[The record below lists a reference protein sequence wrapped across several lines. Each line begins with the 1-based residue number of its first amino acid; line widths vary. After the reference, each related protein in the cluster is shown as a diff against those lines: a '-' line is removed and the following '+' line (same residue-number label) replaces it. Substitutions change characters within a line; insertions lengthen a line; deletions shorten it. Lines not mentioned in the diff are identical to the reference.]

1 MKVIALLTGVGLT
14 CALLAAGLLRSE
26 PGAAGAAAT
35 AAPPAK
41 AAPKAT
47 PRLGINL
54 ASPTDW
60 GTELP
65 FTDLFRSARA
75 WLSQKEGAPFGGGPA
90 LSLDAHGWVT
100 RLEPGAWAETVLSSG
115 LGAHLPSGDY
125 TIAHEGQGELEL
137 WGGRTT
143 VKQRG
148 PGRVVVHL
156 EAPGEN
162 IFLRLKKTSAVDP
175 VRKIRVYLPG
185 FSDAADPPWHPGLLA
200 RWKGMA
206 VVRFMDFQQTNGS
219 KQHSF
224 ADRPT
229 AQAATFAEKGVP
241 IEWMVDLANRLGA
254 DPWFCL
260 PHEADDAY
268 VRGFAELVKARL
280 EPGRR
285 VWIEYSNEVWNAQF
299 PQHGYAVKKG
309 RALGLAKDDFSAGLR
324 FTARRSVEIFA
335 IWERVFGGAGRL
347 RRVLPA
353 QAANAEAAAA
363 LVGFEDAYKKADALA
378 VAPYFGIMPTPAGE
392 PGDEQPRAAAVHGL
406 SVEELLGRIERTA
419 LPIALGRMKDS
430 ARVAAK
436 HGLLLVAY
444 EAGQHLVGVTG
455 AENDDALTALFSAAN
470 RHPRMGALYQRYLDG
485 WVAASG
491 DLLCHFS
498 SVSRSGKWGHW
509 GLLEYFDD
517 DPKKSPKLVA
527 LLAWARGL
535 GQAVTVPR

>member
-1 MKVIALLTGVGLT
+1 MKRALLVAGFGLT
-14 CALLAAGLLRSE
+14 CVLLVRGFPRSAPSAVPAG
-26 PGAAGAAAT
+26 
-35 AAPPAK
+35 K
-41 AAPKAT
+41 AAPKAE

-54 ASPTDW
+54 ASPADW

-75 WLSQKEGAPFGGGPA
+75 WLSQKEGAPFGGGPP
-90 LSLDAHGWVT
+90 LSLDASGWVT

-115 LGAHLPSGDY
+115 LGAHLPAGDY
-125 TIAHEGQGELEL
+125 TIVHEGQGELEL
-137 WGGRTT
+137 WGGKTT
-143 VKQRG
+143 VRTRA
-148 PGRVVVHL
+148 PGRLVVHL

-162 IFLRLKKTSAVDP
+162 VFLRLRATNAADP

-185 FSDAADPPWHPGLLA
+185 FSDGAGPPWHPGLLA

-219 KQHSF
+219 KQRRF

-229 AQAATFAEKGVP
+229 PETATFAEKGVP

-268 VRGFAELVKARL
+268 VRGFAELVKERL
-280 EPGRR
+280 APERR

-299 PQHGYAVKKG
+299 PQHGYAAAQG
-309 RALGLAKDDFSAGLR
+309 RKLGLAGDDGSAGLR
-324 FTARRSVEIFA
+324 FTTRRSLEIFA
-335 IWERVFGGAGRL
+335 IWEGVFGGAGRL
-347 RRVLPA
+347 RRVLAA

-363 LVGFEDAYKKADALA
+363 IVGFEGAFRRADALA
-378 VAPYFGIMPTPAGE
+378 VAPYFGLMPTPAGE
-392 PGDEQPRAAAVHGL
+392 PGGEQPRAAELAGL
-406 SVEELLGRIERTA
+406 SVEELLDRVERTA
-419 LPIALGRMKDS
+419 LPLALQRMKD
-430 ARVAAK
+430 AKRVADQ

-444 EAGQHLVGVTG
+444 EAGQHLVGVAG

-470 RHPRMGALYQRYLDG
+470 RHPRMGALYARYLEG
-485 WVAASG
+485 WKAAGG

-498 SVSRSGKWGHW
+498 SVARTGKWGYW

-517 DPKKSPKLVA
+517 EPSKSPKLVA
-527 LLAWARGL
+527 LLSWARGL